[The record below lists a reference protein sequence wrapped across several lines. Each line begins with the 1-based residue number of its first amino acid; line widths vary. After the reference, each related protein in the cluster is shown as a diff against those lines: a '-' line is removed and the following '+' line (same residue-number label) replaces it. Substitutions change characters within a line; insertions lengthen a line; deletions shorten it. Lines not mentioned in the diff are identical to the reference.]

1 MKKNYNP
8 PPQIF
13 DAAFLLI
20 VAAEGGEKVS
30 DDPRDPG
37 GLTKW
42 GICQRSYPDLDI
54 RALTESDA
62 REIYR
67 RDYWDACK
75 CDELPW
81 PLSLYVFDAAINQG
95 VSAAAR
101 MLQEAADVTV
111 DGKIGPK
118 TLAAAKSHPE
128 WRAVRFMAL
137 RAMRYSQTK
146 NFDRFGMGWL
156 TRIFALAQEV

>member
-13 DAAFLLI
+13 DAAFLLV
-20 VAAEGGEKVS
+20 VAAEGGEKVT

-81 PLSLYVFDAAINQG
+81 PLSLYVFDAAINQACPLPRG
-95 VSAAAR
+95 CSR
-101 MLQEAADVTV
+101 RRPT
-111 DGKIGPK
+111 
-118 TLAAAKSHPE
+118 
-128 WRAVRFMAL
+128 
-137 RAMRYSQTK
+137 
-146 NFDRFGMGWL
+146 
-156 TRIFALAQEV
+156 

>member
-1 MKKNYNP
+1 MKKNP
-8 PPQIF
+8 PSQIF
-13 DAAFLLI
+13 DAAFLLV
-20 VAAEGGEKVS
+20 VAAEGGEKVT

-101 MLQEAADVTV
+101 MLQKAVDATV

-118 TLAAAKSHPE
+118 TLAAAKSHTE
-128 WRAVRFMAL
+128 WRAARFMAL
-137 RAMRYSQTK
+137 RAMRYNKTK

>member
-1 MKKNYNP
+1 
-8 PPQIF
+8 
-13 DAAFLLI
+13 
-20 VAAEGGEKVS
+20 VAAEGGEKVT

-54 RALTESDA
+54 RARPESDA

-81 PLSLYVFDAAINQG
+81 PLPYTSLVAAIIQG

-101 MLQEAADVTV
+101 YAPGGGRRNRGRQ
-111 DGKIGPK
+111 
-118 TLAAAKSHPE
+118 
-128 WRAVRFMAL
+128 
-137 RAMRYSQTK
+137 
-146 NFDRFGMGWL
+146 DRPD
-156 TRIFALAQEV
+156 